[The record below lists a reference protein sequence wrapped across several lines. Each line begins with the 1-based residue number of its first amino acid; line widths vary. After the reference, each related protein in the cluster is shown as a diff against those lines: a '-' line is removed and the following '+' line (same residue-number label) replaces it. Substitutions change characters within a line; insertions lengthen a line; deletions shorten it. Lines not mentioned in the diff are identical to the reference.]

1 MTNLQNFHILL
12 EAPFIY
18 VIYSLI
24 RYVASRNFRIDIEI
38 NHMSSQ
44 VIILELNPSGLN
56 LCNFINIFESLC
68 IHMDEMLM
76 FLSKFK
82 FIIYIL

>member
-24 RYVASRNFRIDIEI
+24 RYVASHNFRIDIEI
-38 NHMSSQ
+38 NRMSCQ
-44 VIILELNPSGLN
+44 VIILRLNPSVLN
-56 LCNFINIFESLC
+56 LCNFISIFESLC
-68 IHMDEMLM
+68 SHMDGMLM
-76 FLSKFK
+76 F
-82 FIIYIL
+82 